1 MILLYIHGNKIFGT
15 AVWTMINISSH
26 FHNNN
31 CDLYSAYPIQRS
43 TLNKVTAVSNSERT
57 AEVKQ
62 KKKSFKIL

>member
-1 MILLYIHGNKIFGT
+1 
-15 AVWTMINISSH
+15 MINISSH

-62 KKKSFKIL
+62 KKIL